1 MLIQS
6 TKVDQNHY
14 RVFDCLLLPVGRQMA
29 IKNTV
34 FFYQFF
40 YSHLSIVKSIFDCH
54 LHGVIMV
61 RK

>member
-34 FFYQFF
+34 FLPIFD
-40 YSHLSIVKSIFDCH
+40 SHLSIVKSVFDCH
-54 LHGVIMV
+54 LRGVIMV